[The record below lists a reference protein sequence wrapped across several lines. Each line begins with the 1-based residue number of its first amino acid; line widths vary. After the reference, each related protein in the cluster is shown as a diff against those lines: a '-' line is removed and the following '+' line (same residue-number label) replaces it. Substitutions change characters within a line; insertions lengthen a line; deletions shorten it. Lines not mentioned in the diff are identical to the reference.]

1 VHGGG
6 VAGTGRSPL
15 NAVPVPT
22 DPLAGAAAAS
32 DAARPDAPPPDPVE
46 LEQARWSAFVAGL
59 SSHLAA
65 QWPAM
70 PERLG
75 DRYAA
80 FVEHAVQTGQQ
91 RGLSRAASLARYVNL
106 CFVWGPSFQDKPG
119 FEWAAGMLAAPRE
132 REWATLHQM
141 VRRSMAELQR
151 LSGSRITP
159 QALALADERLID
171 LYGHLGVRGAL
182 HPAEPPPAPRRAC
195 DLLAAELRLHAAAVS
210 EHYVCEDG
218 QWQRVALPPPPPVRM
233 DAAQAA
239 PRLVGVLAHPPG
251 RLPQARLQLRVQ
263 PHAVCD
269 AAVHPALNFIGS
281 HGRWRWLGHETRAAS
296 WPVATLEPPLP
307 AGGAGS
313 AIAEETSPD
322 IHPLSLQVCGLRD
335 EGDAL
340 GRIDTQVWA
349 WPATQWWL
357 EVRRSLP
364 AGGPVVPDR
373 APARGHTR
381 CRLEAD
387 GQPQDAGPLK
397 RGFEEGLDGAVAAA
411 LQALLRAWSG
421 VAGLTEPQLEGSLA
435 LLTGQAACTWGWQLG
450 PRGLDGRALMR
461 LVGELDMQALQVDLQ
476 FGGTLAVAGAQAH
489 LALRCHGGAPLRL
502 PLRREAAEPA
512 LLPVL
517 LPALVRFSLPFEAEL
532 TPLAADS
539 GALLQTA
546 GPCSGTL
553 AGEAGLRP
561 RTSGGSG
568 FEWFAALRLEAVN
581 LPLATLDPLLGHST
595 QLQPLLPAQALLDWR
610 LG

>member
-1 VHGGG
+1 MNT
-6 VAGTGRSPL
+6 AP
-15 NAVPVPT
+15 NAPAPV
-22 DPLAGAAAAS
+22 AAAEA
-32 DAARPDAPPPDPVE
+32 AAEPATARPDAPPPDLAE
-46 LEQARWSAFVAGL
+46 LEQARWAAFVGGL
-59 SSHLAA
+59 TSHLAA

-80 FVEHAVQTGQQ
+80 FVEHAVQMAQQ
-91 RGLSRAASLARYVNL
+91 RGLARAASVARYVNL

-119 FEWAAGMLAAPRE
+119 FEWAAGLLAAPRE
-132 REWATLHQM
+132 REWATMHQLA
-141 VRRSMAELQR
+141 RRSTAELQR

-159 QALALADERLID
+159 QALAAADERLID

-182 HPAEPPPAPRRAC
+182 HPTEPPPAPRRAC
-195 DLLAAELRLHAAAVS
+195 DLQAAELRLQAAAVG
-210 EHYVCEDG
+210 EHYVCDEG
-218 QWQRVALPPPPPVRM
+218 QWQRVASPVPPPVRV
-233 DAAQAA
+233 DAAQPA

-269 AAVHPALNFIGS
+269 AAEHPALSFVGS

-296 WPVATLEPPLP
+296 WPVTTLEPPLP

-322 IHPLSLQVCGLRD
+322 IHLLSLQVCGLRD

-357 EVRRSLP
+357 EVQRSPP
-364 AGGPVVPDR
+364 AAGPVGPDM
-373 APARGHTR
+373 APARGNTR

-397 RGFEEGLDGAVAAA
+397 RGFEDGLDAAIAAA
-411 LQALLRAWSG
+411 LQALQRAWAG
-421 VAGLTEPQLEGSLA
+421 MAGLTEPQLEGSLA
-435 LLTGQAACTWGWQLG
+435 LLTGHAACTWGWQPG
-450 PRGLDGRALMR
+450 SRGLDGRALMR
-461 LVGELDMQALQVDLQ
+461 LVGELDMQAIQADLH
-476 FGGTLAVAGAQAH
+476 FGGTVAVAGAQAH
-489 LALRCHGGAPLRL
+489 LELRCQGGALLRL
-502 PLRREAAEPA
+502 QLRREAAEPA

-532 TPLAADS
+532 TPLAVDS
-539 GALLQTA
+539 GALLQPA
-546 GPCSGTL
+546 GPCSGAL
-553 AGEAGLRP
+553 VGEAGLRP

-568 FEWFAALRLEAVN
+568 FEWFATLRLEAVS
-581 LPLATLDPLLGHST
+581 LPLATLDPLLGRGT
-595 QLQPLLPAQALLDWR
+595 RVLPLLPARPLLDWR